1 MRGLEDRFFVGVL
14 LPVREWLGSPA
25 TSGAVLLVAV
35 AALAGWWWLL
45 VRQRRTEADSRSTRE
60 ILGAALERERA
71 RGELVLG
78 REDTL
83 AVLRD
88 LRRLAS
94 GLRRSDATGLGDDA
108 GRRGS
113 N

>member
-1 MRGLEDRFFVGVL
+1 MGLEDGFFVGVL
-14 LPVREWLGSPA
+14 LPIREWLGLPA
-25 TSGAVLLVAV
+25 PTGALVLVAA
-35 AALAGWWWLL
+35 AALVGWSWLF

-78 REDTL
+78 RKDTL

-88 LRRLAS
+88 LRRLA
-94 GLRRSDATGLGDDA
+94 LGA
-108 GRRGS
+108 C
-113 N
+113 